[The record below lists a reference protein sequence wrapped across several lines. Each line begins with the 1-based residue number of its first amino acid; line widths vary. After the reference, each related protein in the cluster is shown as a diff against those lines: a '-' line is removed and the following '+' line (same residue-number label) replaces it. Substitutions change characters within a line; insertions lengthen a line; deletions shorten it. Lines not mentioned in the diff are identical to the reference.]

1 MEVAQHTSKRVQQII
16 VGWVNARSDM
26 MESRNQQESEK
37 FKNRQEMIG
46 FPVFF
51 LCKREKKLLWDTFL
65 LYNKI
70 AV

>member
-1 MEVAQHTSKRVQQII
+1 M

-26 MESRNQQESEK
+26 RESRNQPESEN
-37 FKNRQEMIG
+37 FKSRQEMIG

-51 LCKREKKLLWDTFL
+51 LCKREKKMLWDSFL

-70 AV
+70 AAKRKRRKNL